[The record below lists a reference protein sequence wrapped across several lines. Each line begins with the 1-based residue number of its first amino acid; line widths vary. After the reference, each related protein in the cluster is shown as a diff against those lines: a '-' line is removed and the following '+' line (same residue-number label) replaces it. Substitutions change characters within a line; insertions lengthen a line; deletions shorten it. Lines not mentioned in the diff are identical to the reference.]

1 SAPAAA
7 APFTAIFPDGMKVAL
22 LGMNVNPAGNNQ
34 WWQPDG
40 TPLARAPYRSGYN
53 NVSGDFGKPY
63 EFGVRLTGAPPG
75 TDVSLDTSLYIFRV
89 VSLSSWNGPTPD
101 ITAYATLFA
110 PDEPATI
117 RFRYGTKSW
126 RKALSVKAQDVFTT
140 GATVDGVS
148 FTPGRDQKDPAGI
161 TMVNSVAA
169 DLFKQDWRLVA
180 LDAKNIV
187 HQSMDVQSNGNML
200 FQTTKFRFRS
210 LKREDVME
218 YQITTRPYDRWVEF
232 RNVSTQPGVLT
243 DVEVQTSDDAAK
255 K

>member
-1 SAPAAA
+1 
-7 APFTAIFPDGMKVAL
+7 MKVEL
-22 LGMNVNPAGNNQ
+22 LGMNVNPAGNNP

-75 TDVSLDTSLYIFRV
+75 TDVSLDTTLYIFRV
-89 VSLSSWNGPTPD
+89 MSSWNGPTPD
-101 ITAYATLFA
+101 VTAYATLFA

-117 RFRYGTKSW
+117 RFRYATKSW
-126 RKALSVKAQDVFTT
+126 RKALSVKAQAVFTT

-148 FTPGRDQKDPAGI
+148 FTPGHDPKDPAGI

-187 HQSMDVQSNGNML
+187 HQPMDVQSNGNML

-232 RNVSTQPGVLT
+232 QNVSLTPGEVT
-243 DVEVQTSDDAAK
+243 DVKIQTSESPATK
-255 K
+255 